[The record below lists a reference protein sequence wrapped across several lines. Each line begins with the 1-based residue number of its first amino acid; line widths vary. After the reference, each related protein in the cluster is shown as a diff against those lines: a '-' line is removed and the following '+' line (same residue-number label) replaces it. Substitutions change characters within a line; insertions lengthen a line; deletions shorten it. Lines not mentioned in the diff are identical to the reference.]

1 MAENVLTSNNPSVR
15 QINED
20 EDSFFGCTFPL
31 TYVGGSDGFFPRAS
45 SVKKQA
51 ASNIKNLLLTQ
62 KGERVGQPTFGSD
75 LPSILFEQRTEDIA
89 DKIETAIREAISNW
103 LPYIKVN
110 NIFVSYPDNEPNK
123 VMVQMEFIVTVD
135 DPDSPETI
143 TFNFNTGD

>member
-15 QINED
+15 QINEV
-20 EDSFFGCTFPL
+20 EDAFLGGTFPL
-31 TYVGGSDGFFPRAS
+31 TYVGGSAGFFPRAS

-89 DKIETAIREAISNW
+89 DRIETTIREAISNW
-103 LPYIKVN
+103 LPYIKVT
-110 NIFVSYPDNEPNK
+110 NIFVTYPDKEPNK